1 MRRISRKFRFGNKME
16 QPIYTKD
23 AKGKKKIA
31 NMLAACEKLCAG
43 YLNYDFEGRQK
54 LREFVNREDE
64 LIEALSQYPWRVKK
78 WMVSKDKAMLWF
90 TMSIVSVLLASK
102 HFDTEATLN
111 TLRGLWEEVPMD
123 EGKKRE
129 AYKYLLDKLLL
140 PNENLEHHL
149 LTTILNEKVQ

>member
-1 MRRISRKFRFGNKME
+1 MRRISRNKME
-16 QPIYTKD
+16 QPIYARG

-31 NMLAACEKLCAG
+31 NDLAACEMLCTG
-43 YLNYDFEGRQK
+43 YLKADFDGRQK

-78 WMVSKDKAMLWF
+78 WMVSKDKATLWF
-90 TMSIVSVLLASK
+90 TMSIVSVLLPSK
-102 HFDTEATLN
+102 QFDTEATLN
-111 TLRGLWEEVPMD
+111 TLRGLWQEVPID
-123 EGKKRE
+123 EDKKQE
-129 AYKYLLDKLLL
+129 TYKYLLDKLLL